1 LQHGDKILKGEK
13 MRETSNHG
21 AAYVSDISETK
32 MHLAMGHV
40 LQIYKKNGW
49 I

>member
-1 LQHGDKILKGEK
+1 

-21 AAYVSDISETK
+21 AAYVPDISETK
-32 MHLAMGHV
+32 MRLAIGDV
-40 LQIYKKNGW
+40 LRIYRKNGW